1 MLSSIV
7 EDSQKSW
14 FSYEPFTLRALYDY
28 FQNQFITAYSN
39 LEYIVDCYRNTTGR
53 EIYPLSKEYLYYHP
67 EVAEQNIALLKN
79 AIELWKA
86 ATKTTDAIAPILYH
100 YSWHCFNSFFAYSFF
115 RWEPEHSK
123 SHGIYISKWN
133 DDVSEI
139 QIGILND
146 GLFKRVLDA
155 WTCLG
160 ASLAFSAYLPK
171 IEGDKISFQKN
182 ELFFLQ
188 DSNVFKISRLLS
200 FNSTEDFERN
210 YWRTYGREKLLRNSS
225 FTTWG
230 NGPTRILKDYLVLFV
245 ASSIARYRPILW
257 SSTLLGETKNQADF
271 TLATRA
277 ALLGYT
283 QFGLNSTSFLHQLHL
298 LINDLMKGKFE
309 LKGLS

>member
-53 EIYPLSKEYLYYHP
+53 EIYPLSKEYLYDHP

-139 QIGILND
+139 QIGILSD
-146 GLFKRVLDA
+146 GLFKILI
-155 WTCLG
+155 WM
-160 ASLAFSAYLPK
+160 SL
-171 IEGDKISFQKN
+171 
-182 ELFFLQ
+182 
-188 DSNVFKISRLLS
+188 
-200 FNSTEDFERN
+200 T
-210 YWRTYGREKLLRNSS
+210 
-225 FTTWG
+225 
-230 NGPTRILKDYLVLFV
+230 
-245 ASSIARYRPILW
+245 
-257 SSTLLGETKNQADF
+257 
-271 TLATRA
+271 
-277 ALLGYT
+277 
-283 QFGLNSTSFLHQLHL
+283 
-298 LINDLMKGKFE
+298 
-309 LKGLS
+309 